1 MIIKAHQ
8 WSYRV
13 NKLNC
18 MAIYYSTLDHIDFE
32 YLNKMYEIQFF
43 LLLMLLNNHFRLANS
58 RSVSLT
64 VEGGVNLVG
73 PYCPGNTT
81 VRLLCEGV
89 DLITLRWRINATDTG
104 IVFFPDHHVGTTRT
118 SSNTAILSA
127 ELTAVSQSLTD
138 SRFGNF
144 SSILTVNMSQ
154 LEQQNIVSISC
165 GDPGIGE
172 TVPVDVHIV
181 QETVPGDP
189 KLIGVNVTHTLDDEP
204 NSFVSIN
211 WEQQHVSHYRV
222 DTKGYLHTQSRLLS
236 VLS

>member
-1 MIIKAHQ
+1 
-8 WSYRV
+8 
-13 NKLNC
+13 
-18 MAIYYSTLDHIDFE
+18 
-32 YLNKMYEIQFF
+32 MYGIQFF

-64 VEGGVNLVG
+64 VESGVSLVS
-73 PYCPGNTT
+73 PHCPGT
-81 VRLLCEGV
+81 VRLFCEGV
-89 DLITLRWRINATDTG
+89 DLITLRWRVNGTDTG

-144 SSILTVNMSQ
+144 SSILTMNMSQ
-154 LEQQNIVSISC
+154 LEQQNTMSISC

-172 TVPVDVHIV
+172 TVPVNVHIV

-189 KLIGVNVTHTLDDEP
+189 KLIGVNVTHTLDDKP
-204 NSFVSIN
+204 NSFVSIK

-222 DTKGYLHTQSRLLS
+222 DRKGYLYTKFIC
-236 VLS
+236 